1 MKQNFKRII
10 SILLAVLVVASMS
23 VSAFAA
29 NLLGQKGDPVSLN
42 PYTGPSYNNY
52 LLMGDSVAEG
62 FGLPGFDRSKRFTRV
77 EGSYGAYVADA
88 VKAKTY
94 LPYAQDGFRSAE
106 FRMLVDD
113 SYNGDELTDTQIPEA
128 TDGYADSAKLKAERP
143 QYQQAVRDANLI
155 TIDVGFNDLW
165 LPLVYASNKLTAAI
179 DYPKALLTWEQTF
192 EENYGALVQK
202 IFELNPNVTVVL
214 VGSYN
219 PCKHWS
225 FPAYTPVY
233 VGKLLDVFFN
243 QMNDYKK
250 SVAEKYGSK
259 CHYADVSDVE
269 TVTEYNDAI
278 MVGFDPHPTAD
289 GHRYMANQILATL
302 Q

>member
-1 MKQNFKRII
+1 MKKNFKRII
-10 SILLAVLVVASMS
+10 SVLLAVLMVASLS

-42 PYTGPSYNNY
+42 PYHGRSYNNY

-62 FGLPGFDRSKRFTRV
+62 FGLPGFDRTKRFTRV

-128 TDGYADSAKLKAERP
+128 TDGYADSTKLKAERP
-143 QYQQAVRDANLI
+143 QYQKAVKDADLI

-165 LPLVYASNKLTAAI
+165 LPLVHASRQFTVAI
-179 DYPKALLTWEQTF
+179 DYPKALLTWEKTF

-202 IFELNPNVTVVL
+202 IFELNPGVTVVL

-225 FPAYTPVY
+225 FPAYTPIY
-233 VGKLLDVFFN
+233 VGKVLDVFFN

-250 SVAEKYGSK
+250 EVAGKYGN

-269 TVTEYNDAI
+269 TITEYNDAI
-278 MVGFDPHPTAD
+278 MVGFDPHPTED

>member
-1 MKQNFKRII
+1 MKKNFKRLTA
-10 SILLAVLVVASMS
+10 ILLAVLVVASMS
-23 VSAFAA
+23 VSAFA
-29 NLLGQKGDPVSLN
+29 NMLGQKGDPVSLN
-42 PYTGPSYNNY
+42 PYHGPSYSTY
-52 LLMGDSVAEG
+52 LLLGDSVAEG
-62 FGLPGFDRSKRFTRV
+62 YALPGFDRTKRFTRV

-94 LPYAQDGFRSAE
+94 LPYAQDGFRAAE
-106 FRMLVDD
+106 FRMLLDD
-113 SYNGDELTDTQIPEA
+113 NYNGDELTDTQIPEA

-143 QYQQAVRDANLI
+143 KYQDAVKKANLI

-165 LPLVYASNKLTAAI
+165 LPLVHASNQLTAAI
-179 DYPKALLTWEQTF
+179 DYPKVLLTWEKDF

-202 IFELNPNVTVVL
+202 IFELNPKATVVL

-219 PCKHWS
+219 PCKHWA
-225 FPAYTPVY
+225 FPAYTPIY
-233 VGKLLDVFFN
+233 VGKALDIFFN

-259 CHYADVSDVE
+259 CHFADVSDVE